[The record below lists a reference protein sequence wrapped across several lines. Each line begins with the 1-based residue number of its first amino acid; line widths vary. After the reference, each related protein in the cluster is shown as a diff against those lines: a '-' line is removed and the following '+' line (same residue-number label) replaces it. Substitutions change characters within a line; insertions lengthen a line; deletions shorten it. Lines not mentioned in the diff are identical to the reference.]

1 MKKYVQYALNNS
13 LKLIAILLAGIGLLV
28 YAKET
33 TAATRG
39 GIELL
44 LGILVPSLFPF
55 MVLSAYIVNSGAL
68 DPVKRFSNPVMRVLF
83 RLNSNAVPAVVM
95 GCIGG
100 YPVGA
105 MTTAALYKRG
115 ELTQNEA
122 ERLMLFVVNPGPAF
136 LITAV
141 GEGMLGSN
149 ARGVILYVSVIFS
162 SLLTGVFLRFLS
174 QESDTPK
181 TAQPIRL
188 KKDSAFLQ
196 SVSEASSAMLGVAGW
211 VLVFSCIGGLLT
223 ALNVTGVPAA
233 LLSSLLEV
241 TTGCRNAAGLLPV
254 PAVAAVA
261 GFGGA
266 AVLCQVKPYADACGV
281 TMKKLAAF
289 RFLNA
294 ALSAFICSQLLEVF
308 KDSVGVSATLPSPDK
323 IVFSA
328 YSLPASAV
336 LLLMCAVFVL
346 DIDKKRKTC

>member
-1 MKKYVQYALNNS
+1 MKKYVQYALKNMP
-13 LKLIAILLAGIGLLV
+13 KIAAILLAGAGLLV
-28 YAKET
+28 YAKDT

-44 LGILVPSLFPF
+44 LGILIPSLFPF
-55 MVLSAYIVNSGAL
+55 MVLSSYIVNSGAL
-68 DPVKRFSNPVMRVLF
+68 EPAKRVFNPVMRLLF
-83 RLNSNAVPAVVM
+83 CLDSNAVPAVVM

-105 MTTAALYKRG
+105 MTTAALYNRG

-122 ERLMLFVVNPGPAF
+122 ERLMLFAVNPGPAF

-141 GEGMLGSN
+141 GEGMLGSE
-149 ARGVILYVSVIFS
+149 ALGVILYVSVILS

-174 QESDTPK
+174 QEPGAPK
-181 TAQPIRL
+181 TAQSVPV
-188 KKDSAFLQ
+188 KKDGAFLR

-211 VLVFSCIGGLLT
+211 VLVFSCIGGLLA
-223 ALNVTGVPAA
+223 ALNITGVAAA

-241 TTGCRNAAGLLPV
+241 TTGCRNAAGILPV

-261 GFGGA
+261 AFSGA
-266 AVLCQVKPYADACGV
+266 AVLCQIKPYTDACGV
-281 TMKKLAAF
+281 GMKKLAAF
-289 RFLNA
+289 RLLNA
-294 ALSAFICSQLLEVF
+294 ALSAFICSQLLSLF
-308 KDSVGVSATLPSPDK
+308 RDSVGASAVLPSPEK
-323 IVFSA
+323 VVFSA

-346 DIDKKRKTC
+346 DMDNKRKV